1 MPVSSLCIVTPTIS
15 RPTLARAL
23 RSAVLSPGD
32 EWLVIG
38 DGSQP
43 EAEAQVAALNVPG
56 MHYVEGPE
64 THHYGNEQRDLAM
77 SMARA
82 AYFLF
87 LDDDD
92 IFLPGALE
100 RIRHYVD
107 GSPVMFRMH
116 HNGGI
121 IWRDQM
127 IAPGNTGGSMFCVP
141 NVPGKFGRW
150 GDSQA
155 YTSDQQFILAT
166 MKHWPTLIW
175 SGEIIVECN
184 PYPNKRGILS

>member
-1 MPVSSLCIVTPTIS
+1 MPLPSLCIVTPTIS
-15 RPTLARAL
+15 RPTLVRAL
-23 RSAVLSPGD
+23 RSAVLAPGD

-43 EAEAQVAALNVPG
+43 EAEALVAALNVPG
-56 MHYVEGPE
+56 MHYIEGPE
-64 THHYGNEQRDLAM
+64 THTFGNAQRDSGMSLA
-77 SMARA
+77 A
-82 AYFLF
+82 ADYFLF

-92 IFLPGALE
+92 VFTPGALE
-100 RIRHYVD
+100 AVRRQMAGV
-107 GSPVMFRMH
+107 PAMFRMH
-116 HNGGI
+116 HNGGV
-121 IWRDQM
+121 IWREQV

-155 YTSDQQFILAT
+155 YTSDQQFMLAT
-166 MKHWPTLIW
+166 MKHWPTLVW

-184 PYPNKRGILS
+184 PQ